1 MPPRIKRTLAM
12 TARAACVS
20 VVAFFSSA
28 SHAQEVRVLSAA
40 AMQSVFKEIRDEFQ
54 RTSGYRLVL
63 HYGTIGAVNEWTM
76 GGEETDLIISSSQS
90 MPSLVYQGKIQA
102 GNQTAICQTGIG
114 VVVAAGIEL
123 GVNSVEDLK
132 RALLAARAI
141 VYADP
146 ARGGAA
152 GIHVARVIEQLGL
165 TEQLKPRLRLAAGGD
180 ITEVTLSLGPTAL
193 GITQISEIADKPQAR
208 LAGLLP
214 EEIAELHRFRRRH
227 ASQRPPIGRGRG
239 PVKIPAQSES
249 DRRDQGQRNGGLW
262 LRWRLGVT
270 IGQSQ
275 ETD

>member
-1 MPPRIKRTLAM
+1 MAPRIKRTLAM
-12 TARAACVS
+12 TARAACVTI
-20 VVAFFSSA
+20 VALFSSPGRA
-28 SHAQEVRVLSAA
+28 AEVHVLSAA
-40 AMQSVFKEIRDEFQ
+40 AMQSVFREIRDEFQ
-54 RTSGYRLVL
+54 RTTGYRLVL

-76 GGEETDLIISSSQS
+76 GGEEADLIISSSQS

-165 TEQLKPRLRLAAGGD
+165 TEQLKPKLRLAAGGD

-214 EEIAELHRFRRRH
+214 EELQNYTVFVAGMPANAPQSDGAAALLKFLRSPKAIAVIKAKGMEDFG
-227 ASQRPPIGRGRG
+227 SDGG
-239 PVKIPAQSES
+239 SE
-249 DRRDQGQRNGGLW
+249 
-262 LRWRLGVT
+262 
-270 IGQSQ
+270 
-275 ETD
+275 